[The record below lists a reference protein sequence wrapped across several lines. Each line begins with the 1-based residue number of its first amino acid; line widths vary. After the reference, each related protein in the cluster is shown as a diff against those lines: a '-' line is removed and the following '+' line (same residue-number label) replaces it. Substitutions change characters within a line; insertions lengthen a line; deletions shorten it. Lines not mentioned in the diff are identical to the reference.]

1 MSSRLSSADTS
12 SACAVRRASTTKA
25 RIHSLLSSL
34 IASNAGAAYTRSTAS
49 LSATVRAKT
58 HSSCSMLFMGMAFH
72 DAEAFERPPAT
83 ARADEVVRHPRPLVA
98 ECGIRWE
105 PEPRARRAAVRS
117 EEHTSELQS
126 LMRISYAV
134 SCLK

>member
-1 MSSRLSSADTS
+1 MSSNS
-12 SACAVRRASTTKA
+12 
-25 RIHSLLSSL
+25 
-34 IASNAGAAYTRSTAS
+34 GAAYTRSTAS

-83 ARADEVVRHPRPLVA
+83 ARADAVVRHTRPLVA

-105 PEPRARRAAVRS
+105 PEPTEIGRASGRERVRQLVEFSVVAVLL
-117 EEHTSELQS
+117 TKKNQ
-126 LMRISYAV
+126 
-134 SCLK
+134 

>member
-1 MSSRLSSADTS
+1 MSSNS
-12 SACAVRRASTTKA
+12 
-25 RIHSLLSSL
+25 
-34 IASNAGAAYTRSTAS
+34 GAAYTRSTAT

-98 ECGIRWE
+98 DCGIRWE
-105 PEPRARRAAVRS
+105 PEPRARRPTVEARARAFRS
-117 EEHTSELQS
+117 EERRVGKAGGSTG
-126 LMRISYAV
+126 
-134 SCLK
+134 

>member
-1 MSSRLSSADTS
+1 MPSA
-12 SACAVRRASTTKA
+12 
-25 RIHSLLSSL
+25 LLSSN
-34 IASNAGAAYTRSTAS
+34 SGDAYTRSTAS

-105 PEPRARRAAVRS
+105 PEPRARRAAVETQARDRS
-117 EEHTSELQS
+117 EEQTSELPSQ
-126 LMRISYAV
+126 MRISYAV
-134 SCLK
+134 F

>member
-1 MSSRLSSADTS
+1 MSSNS
-12 SACAVRRASTTKA
+12 
-25 RIHSLLSSL
+25 
-34 IASNAGAAYTRSTAS
+34 GAAYTRSTAS

-105 PEPRARRAAVRS
+105 AAPRARRTTVRS
-117 EEHTSELQS
+117 EEHTSDLQS

-134 SCLK
+134 FCL

>member
-1 MSSRLSSADTS
+1 
-12 SACAVRRASTTKA
+12 
-25 RIHSLLSSL
+25 
-34 IASNAGAAYTRSTAS
+34 
-49 LSATVRAKT
+49 
-58 HSSCSMLFMGMAFH
+58 MLFMGMAFH

-105 PEPRARRAAVRS
+105 PEPRARRPTVEAKARDFPDVPSEYLSDLRS

-126 LMRISYAV
+126 LMRNSYAGFCFNNKKEIV
-134 SCLK
+134 STAQLTLPPHPIPDE